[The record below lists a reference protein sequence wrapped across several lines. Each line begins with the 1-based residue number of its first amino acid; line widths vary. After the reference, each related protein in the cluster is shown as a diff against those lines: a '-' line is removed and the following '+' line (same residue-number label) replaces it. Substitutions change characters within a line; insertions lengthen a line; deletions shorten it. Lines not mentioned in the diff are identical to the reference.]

1 MKPYISN
8 STSCGNHLKSKI
20 QVYKL
25 PKKSLPGNF
34 QNRKNQTKKPSIL
47 RVSLFIPG
55 ICIPSRGPKRALIEG
70 QSVATKAAQAVA
82 AAVATGMPSV
92 PQPVSETAPVAAAFV
107 GTSVAW
113 C

>member
-1 MKPYISN
+1 MMNLNFKVICFWV
-8 STSCGNHLKSKI
+8 SCFEIPAL
-20 QVYKL
+20 L
-25 PKKSLPGNF
+25 AL
-34 QNRKNQTKKPSIL
+34 
-47 RVSLFIPG
+47 LFWLG
-55 ICIPSRGPKRALIEG
+55 FSHGPPPRPWTEAFFRIEG

-113 C
+113 FKEMVSDGGWV